1 MNVYEIRRPAPLAT
15 LPYWPDDAAEVVE
28 AAIYGARGGAVAIAC
43 FWRFP
48 DGSDITLEYQL
59 DRRPEADARVYETAG
74 EPPLLSIVVDD
85 HGAGVKVV
93 CGGMSRRVAA
103 NDAEKALADIQKHLG
118 KDKPMAMYGQIMATS
133 RRQYWVKVEA

>member
-1 MNVYEIRRPAPLAT
+1 MNVYEIRRPATLAT

-28 AAIYGARGGAVAIAC
+28 AAIYGARGGPVAIAC

-59 DRRPEADARVYETAG
+59 DRRPEVDPRVYETAG
-74 EPPLLSIVVDD
+74 DPPLLSIVVDD

-93 CGGMSRRVAA
+93 SGGMNRRVAA

-118 KDKPMAMYGQIMATS
+118 KDKPLAMYGSIMATS
-133 RRQYWVKVEA
+133 RRQYWVAC